1 MSKNWYIETELR
13 RGTVAWPLMVEG
25 FQLTFKF
32 ESEYLKI
39 DQALK
44 VTKGKL
50 LANCS
55 LPVLETPKWKIALE
69 QALECYNLTEEG
81 EEDENPR
88 NVNIPES
95 EGTCDVQGPELK
107 VPDVAKPVKIKKV
120 NIGSEEEPKF
130 ASIGDYWDDETIES
144 ITDLLR
150 DYQDLFPTKFTE
162 MKGILVLP

>member
-1 MSKNWYIETELR
+1 MHIEECVKVWQHRPSDEWVHLFIHTLDDMSKNWYIETELR

-32 ESEYLKI
+32 EFEYPKI

-50 LANCS
+50 LSDCS
-55 LPVLETPKWKIALE
+55 LPVFETPKWKVALE
-69 QALECYNLTEEG
+69 QALECYNLAEEG

-95 EGTCDVQGPELK
+95 EGTRDV
-107 VPDVAKPVKIKKV
+107 
-120 NIGSEEEPKF
+120 
-130 ASIGDYWDDETIES
+130 
-144 ITDLLR
+144 
-150 DYQDLFPTKFTE
+150 
-162 MKGILVLP
+162 

>member
-1 MSKNWYIETELR
+1 
-13 RGTVAWPLMVEG
+13 MVEG

-32 ESEYLKI
+32 ESEYPEI

-50 LANCS
+50 LADCS

-69 QALECYNLTEEG
+69 EALECYNLAGEG

-95 EGTCDVQGPELK
+95 EGTHDVQGPELK
-107 VPDVAKPVKIKKV
+107 VPDVVKLVKIKKV
-120 NIGSEEEPKF
+120 NIGTKEEPKF
-130 ASIGDYWDDETIES
+130 ASIGDYWDDK
-144 ITDLLR
+144 
-150 DYQDLFPTKFTE
+150 Q
-162 MKGILVLP
+162 